1 MKRINISLTDAQL
14 KRLQE
19 YSKRSELNISEIMRR
34 LIDLY
39 FTHLDRLESTEDKPD
54 TGKE

>member
-39 FTHLDRLESTEDKPD
+39 FTHLDRLESTEDKPV